1 MIEGKCMAHSIL
13 LYGGF
18 FFIDHQITSP
28 APLQVKAEREAP
40 DSIDEMQKNTEEA
53 AKDTH

>member
-18 FFIDHQITSP
+18 FLIDHQITSP